1 MFPAFANLA
10 LLAGLAAIAAPI
22 IIHLL
27 LRRKSQRLRF
37 STIQFFIKQD
47 EQLMRR
53 RKLRNLLLLA
63 TRVLLFALLVLAFAR
78 PFLPNQL
85 AAADGRNRRQLVL
98 LLDASASMQAVG
110 TEGTQWRRATDLA
123 RQELDKLGLDDRA
136 ALVICSGRTELI
148 SEFAPAQ
155 TVLRKLDALKPGF
168 GISRLDDG
176 LRQVQKVLATANPAL
191 PTELCI
197 ISDLQRSACDN
208 LASAPLPN
216 DLPVRFVDLRERLI
230 PNAAVSGFQLETTP
244 DSGPQAILTSFS
256 DENVNA
262 PFVLKID
269 QQELFQGTIT
279 LDAGAV
285 TNLPLAIPALKPGW
299 HSAEFSIQAK
309 DGLGADNTAYAT
321 IYVPPPIHG
330 LIVETR
336 DVPQR
341 FQEESFFVATALNPA
356 ADGEASP
363 SRFSYEKIR
372 LDDLPQK
379 IIPRAGH
386 PNVQFLV
393 IPGLKSLPGSIAAA
407 LNSFVQGG
415 GGLLLFLGEDASAI
429 GYSALGELL
438 PAQPGND
445 ELPSDGSPGW
455 RIGNYEKDH
464 SIFSVFREPNS
475 GDLFLPELTRRFAM
489 TVLPGSDIIAAM
501 EDGTPLIVT
510 RTAGQG
516 RVVLVNSSADTVWN
530 DWPKHKTFLPWLHST
545 ALYLSGRDQWHER
558 EPLPVHASGTEMDF
572 ELAADTIA
580 NTNAISRLTFSF
592 HRAGDEPL
600 KVTSTEDG
608 VLQSLPLTAPGIYS
622 LKNSAGHEVARFAAN
637 LPSSESDLATLAP
650 AQAEQQLVRG
660 ADSRNAVL
668 AAGLFGDPTRGKE
681 LWRILLFAALAILL
695 LEPFLAN
702 RMFA

>member
-1 MFPAFANLA
+1 MFPAFTNFA

-37 STIQFFIKQD
+37 STVQFFIKQD
-47 EQLMRR
+47 EQSMRR

-63 TRVLLFALLVLAFAR
+63 TRVLLFTLLVLAFAR

-98 LLDASASMQAVG
+98 LLDASASMHAVG
-110 TEGTQWRRATDLA
+110 TEGPQWRRATDLA
-123 RQELDKLGLDDRA
+123 RQELGKLGLDDRA

-176 LRQVQKVLATANPAL
+176 LRQIQKVLATANPAL
-191 PTELCI
+191 PIELCI

-230 PNAAVSGFQLETTP
+230 PNVAVSRLQVEATAE
-244 DSGPQAILTSFS
+244 SGPQAIITSFS

-262 PFVLKID
+262 PFTLKID
-269 QQELFQGTIT
+269 QREIFSGAIS

-285 TNLPLAIPALKPGW
+285 TNLPLAIPALKSGW
-299 HSAEFSIQAK
+299 HSAEFSIETR
-309 DGLGADNTAYAT
+309 DGLPVDNTAYAT

-336 DVPQR
+336 DVPLA

-356 ADGEASP
+356 RDSEASS

-372 LDDLPQK
+372 LDELPQK
-379 IIPRAGH
+379 IIPQAGR
-386 PNVQFLV
+386 PDVQFLV
-393 IPGLKSLPGSIAAA
+393 IPGVKSFPGNVAAA
-407 LNSFVQGG
+407 LHPFVQNG
-415 GGLLLFLGEDASAI
+415 GGLLLFVGESSSAI

-438 PAQPGND
+438 PAHLAKA
-445 ELPSDGSPGW
+445 ELPDAESLGW
-455 RIGNYEKDH
+455 RIGHYENGH
-464 SIFSVFREPNS
+464 PIFTVFREPNS
-475 GDLFLPELTRRFAM
+475 GNLFLPEFTRRLAM
-489 TVLPGSDIIAAM
+489 TPLPGSKVIAEM
-501 EDGTPLIVT
+501 EDGAPLLVT
-510 RTAGQG
+510 RATGQG
-516 RVVLVNSSADTVWN
+516 RVVLVNTSADTAWN
-530 DWPKHKTFLPWLHST
+530 DWPKHKTFLPWLHSA

-572 ELAADTIA
+572 ELVAETNLGTNSIA
-580 NTNAISRLTFSF
+580 RQSFSF
-592 HRAGDEPL
+592 QRSGDEPL
-600 KVTSTEDG
+600 KVTSTNDG
-608 VLQSLPLTAPGIYS
+608 LLQSLPLSTPGIYL
-622 LKNSAGHEVARFAAN
+622 LKNSASQEVARFAAN

-681 LWRILLFAALAILL
+681 LWRILLIAALVILL